1 MSHCLGWSH
10 GPGLGLAKLE
20 DHGHPVLHV
29 VVDVAV
35 DDPRAGVVQ
44 GGSDDHV
51 AVRGD
56 LHAVFEDWVVEV
68 ARETP
73 SSFSR
78 EFFTLSVVLDDELP
92 GDVDRGRVLTL
103 SDDVV
108 PTTVLVDW
116 VGYLFIR
123 VLVLV
128 LVDENYFE
136 PITWGIWLLE
146 NVTAI

>member
-1 MSHCLGWSH
+1 MSDCLIKSH
-10 GPGLGLAKLE
+10 GPAFRLAKLE

-68 ARETP
+68 TRETP
-73 SSFSR
+73 SSLLT
-78 EFFTLSVVLDDELP
+78 ELITVSVVLDDELL
-92 GDVDRGRVLTL
+92 GDVDRWRILTL
-103 SDDVV
+103 SDYVV
-108 PTTVLVDW
+108 PATVLVDW

-136 PITWGIWLLE
+136 PMTWGIWLLE
-146 NVTAI
+146 NVTAV

>member
-1 MSHCLGWSH
+1 MSDCLIKSH
-10 GPGLGLAKLE
+10 GPAFRLAKLE
-20 DHGHPVLHV
+20 DHGHAVLHV

-51 AVRGD
+51 AVRGN
-56 LHAVFEDWVVEV
+56 LHAVFEDGVVEV

-73 SSFSR
+73 SSFST
-78 EFFTLSVVLDDELP
+78 EFFTLSVFLNDELLA
-92 GDVDRGRVLTL
+92 DVDCGRVLTL

-116 VGYLFIR
+116 VGYHSIR
-123 VLVLV
+123 V

-136 PITWGIWLLE
+136 PMVWGIWLLE
-146 NVTAI
+146 NMTAV

>member
-1 MSHCLGWSH
+1 M
-10 GPGLGLAKLE
+10 
-20 DHGHPVLHV
+20 

-73 SSFSR
+73 SSFST
-78 EFFTLSVVLDDELP
+78 EFFTLSVFLDDELLA
-92 GDVDRGRVLTL
+92 DVDRGRVLTL

-108 PTTVLVDW
+108 PTTMLVDW
-116 VGYLFIR
+116 VGYLSIR
-123 VLVLV
+123 V

-136 PITWGIWLLE
+136 PMTWGIWLLE
-146 NVTAI
+146 NVTAV

>member
-1 MSHCLGWSH
+1 MSHFLRSSH

-68 ARETP
+68 TRETP
-73 SSFSR
+73 SS
-78 EFFTLSVVLDDELP
+78 FTLSVVLDDELP

-116 VGYLFIR
+116 VGYLSIS
-123 VLVLV
+123 V

-146 NVTAI
+146 NVTAV

>member
-1 MSHCLGWSH
+1 MSDCLIKSH
-10 GPGLGLAKLE
+10 GPAFRLAKLE
-20 DHGHPVLHV
+20 DHGHAVLHV

-51 AVRGD
+51 AVRGN

-73 SSFSR
+73 YSFLT
-78 EFFTLSVVLDDELP
+78 EFVTVSVVLDDEIA
-92 GDVDRGRVLTL
+92 GDISCWRILTL

-116 VGYLFIR
+116 VGYLSIR
-123 VLVLV
+123 V

-146 NVTAI
+146 NVTAV

>member
-1 MSHCLGWSH
+1 M
-10 GPGLGLAKLE
+10 
-20 DHGHPVLHV
+20 

-44 GGSDDHV
+44 GSSDDHV

-56 LHAVFEDWVVEV
+56 LHAVLEDWVVEV

-73 SSFSR
+73 SSFST
-78 EFFTLSVVLDDELP
+78 EFNTLSVFLDDELLA
-92 GDVDRGRVLTL
+92 DFDRGRVLTL

-116 VGYLFIR
+116 VGYLSIR
-123 VLVLV
+123 V

-136 PITWGIWLLE
+136 PIVWGIWLLE
-146 NVTAI
+146 NVTAV

>member
-1 MSHCLGWSH
+1 
-10 GPGLGLAKLE
+10 
-20 DHGHPVLHV
+20 V

-73 SSFSR
+73 SSFST
-78 EFFTLSVVLDDELP
+78 EFTTLSVFLDDELL
-92 GDVDRGRVLTL
+92 GDFDRGRVLTL
-103 SDDVV
+103 SDYVV
-108 PTTVLVDW
+108 PTTMLVDW
-116 VGYLFIR
+116 VSYPSIS
-123 VLVLV
+123 VV
-128 LVDENYFE
+128 VDENYFE
-136 PITWGIWLLE
+136 PMTFVIWLLE
-146 NVTAI
+146 NVTAV

>member
-1 MSHCLGWSH
+1 MSDCLIKSH
-10 GPGLGLAKLE
+10 GPAFRLAKLE
-20 DHGHPVLHV
+20 DHGHAVLHV

-51 AVRGD
+51 AVRGN

-68 ARETP
+68 TRETP
-73 SSFSR
+73 SS
-78 EFFTLSVVLDDELP
+78 FTLSVVLDDELP
-92 GDVDRGRVLTL
+92 GDVDRGRVLIL
-103 SDDVV
+103 SDYVV

-146 NVTAI
+146 NVTAV